1 MKKLYLISMCMI
13 MLIMSFPVVHA
24 QTLSIIKIQGQ
35 DGIENY
41 YRANDV
47 ISIEVLAGMP
57 GETAVERDQL
67 RVYIDDGDTYQIFD
81 SCTLAE
87 GTTDTYNCVMDKTVF
102 GQSGSH
108 DFKIRLYDDL
118 SKHQADAIPLVERV
132 APLTVDSI
140 PPTINSIDI
149 VETITNDPTITI
161 DYDVDDTA
169 IQGNPSL
176 CSGIASLELR
186 SNEPGGPLVT
196 TITGDGSCS
205 MSGSQSVT
213 INEPDGIKTIC
224 LVAYDFLNQVD
235 QAAHCDTFTL
245 DRAAPT
251 ISLLRMLDDDLQ
263 EIEYISSTGDDDIN
277 VEITFDDLSLDKS
290 SVTAD
295 FNQIT
300 TVGGY
305 MNKAPTLWTNNTA
318 MWQNVPSRGYTSCVV
333 GVFAE
338 DALGN
343 IVAQNVPCT
352 IKFDDEGP
360 ESKSI
365 STGLISQDGKPL
377 LGRDTLIQITFRETG
392 VGMSEEKAYLDLTR
406 ITGQAK
412 RKADECTQSGSDWIC
427 SWNVTA
433 TQATGEVQ
441 VGVHADTQDDLGNKV
456 KLLGRIFDVSFDVT
470 APVINTK
477 TYRVIG
483 GPYSVL
489 NLTVRGDQVEFTIN
503 AENFDCATSFADFSA
518 FGDDSQVPPTQC
530 NELTGDIVFFADVVI
545 SGYYVAQPTF
555 HIRDTTMNS
564 ATDTM
569 SVEVYETKDDIE
581 NPNYWVQR
589 PAECSPVPIDRGMA
603 ELINYNVVCKI
614 PLTSSHPKAYVSLFH
629 FDSGACTSE
638 NLDYFMNVNAFN
650 TGPSTIAGQKD
661 IYLSI
666 WLDKRR
672 MEVNELN
679 LTCPS
684 YIGTR
689 LDRTVV
695 LNQEQENLSV
705 TLNFFENPLGMLPS
719 IVAEKVL
726 SVSEGNAK
734 LSEKIEKFEE
744 FMAYGTKI
752 CTLKSTI
759 MSVVGAIEAVIV
771 LLATTSGPFTEV
783 PQTALCGTSTTI
795 KTMKETGLS
804 QFVEPICNFLNC
816 NVAAKDMK
824 GQMKVTTDILW
835 EGAPWCRDWK
845 KATEAFGLDP
855 DSKLGNFVNQ
865 SIGPWPKNVK
875 DSLGW
880 SLMCLCLPGILAG
893 MNKYYGIEC
902 KYGLC
907 LLEDVGER
915 GLDVQFCEAEKAY
928 DQCAFLWGEIFNF
941 FPFANISVFIEKL
954 IKLFADV
961 ETFFITQG
969 IHLLCGKMCAQPSK
983 WPYLACALPNTIEAV
998 LDAYSSV
1005 EKIADSDFWGSP
1017 STANYCSDFLDK
1029 KAELKIS

>member
-1 MKKLYLISMCMI
+1 MKKLYLISMCMV
-13 MLIMSFPVVHA
+13 MLIMSFPVAHA

-35 DGIENY
+35 GGIENY

-67 RVYIDDGDTYQIFD
+67 RVYIDEGDTYQIFD

-87 GTTDTYNCVMDKTVF
+87 GTTDTYGCVMDKTVF
-102 GQSGSH
+102 GQTGSH

-118 SKHQADAIPLVERV
+118 SKHQADALPSVERV

-169 IQGNPSL
+169 VQGHPSL

-196 TITGDGSCS
+196 TIEGDGSCS
-205 MSGSQSVT
+205 MSDSLSVT

-224 LVAYDFLNQVD
+224 ILAYDFLNQVD

-251 ISLLRMLDDDLQ
+251 ITLLRMLDDDLQ

-277 VEITFDDLSLDKS
+277 VEITFDDFSLDKS

-305 MNKAPTLWTNNTA
+305 MNKAPTLWSNNTA
-318 MWQNVPSRGYTSCVV
+318 IWQNVPSRGYTSCVV
-333 GVFAE
+333 GVYAE
-338 DALGN
+338 DALRN

-377 LGRDTLIQITFRETG
+377 LGRDTLIQITFKETG
-392 VGMSEEKAYLDLTR
+392 VGMSEEKAYLALTR

-412 RKADECTQSGSDWIC
+412 RKADACTQSGSDWIC

-441 VGVHADTQDDLGNKV
+441 IGVHADTQDDLGNKV
-456 KLLGRIFDVSFDVT
+456 KQLGRIFDVTFDVT

-483 GPYSVL
+483 GPYGVL

-503 AENFDCATSFADFSA
+503 AENFDCTTSFADFSA

-530 NELTGDIVFFADVVI
+530 NELTGDIVFVADVVV

-555 HIRDTTMNS
+555 HIRDTTLNS

-569 SVEVYETKDDIE
+569 SVEVYETKDDID

-614 PLTSSHPKAYVSLFH
+614 PLRSSHPKAYVSLFN
-629 FDSGACTSE
+629 FDKACASE
-638 NLDYFMNVNAFN
+638 NLDYFIDVNAFN

-672 MEVNELN
+672 IEFNELN

-689 LDRTVV
+689 LDKTVV

-705 TLNFFENPLGMLPS
+705 TLDFFENPLGMLPS
-719 IVAEKVL
+719 TIVHKVM
-726 SVSEGNAK
+726 SVSESNAK
-734 LSEKIEKFEE
+734 LSEKIAKFEE
-744 FMAYGTKI
+744 FMAWGTKI
-752 CTLKSTI
+752 CTVKSTI
-759 MSVVGAIEAVIV
+759 TSVIAAIESVIIIFV
-771 LLATTSGPFTEV
+771 ALEATPAKVATDGASTV
-783 PQTALCGTSTTI
+783 LCGTG
-795 KTMKETGLS
+795 TGVS
-804 QFVEPICNFLNC
+804 AFNDNIGKFIEPVCSFINC
-816 NVAAKDMK
+816 NVAAEDKPP
-824 GQMKVTTDILW
+824 QINV
-835 EGAPWCRDWK
+835 
-845 KATEAFGLDP
+845 
-855 DSKLGNFVNQ
+855 LG
-865 SIGPWPKNVK
+865 
-875 DSLGW
+875 D
-880 SLMCLCLPGILAG
+880 
-893 MNKYYGIEC
+893 
-902 KYGLC
+902 
-907 LLEDVGER
+907 LE
-915 GLDVQFCEAEKAY
+915 
-928 DQCAFLWGEIFNF
+928 
-941 FPFANISVFIEKL
+941 
-954 IKLFADV
+954 
-961 ETFFITQG
+961 
-969 IHLLCGKMCAQPSK
+969 
-983 WPYLACALPNTIEAV
+983 
-998 LDAYSSV
+998 
-1005 EKIADSDFWGSP
+1005 
-1017 STANYCSDFLDK
+1017 
-1029 KAELKIS
+1029 

>member
-13 MLIMSFPVVHA
+13 MLIMSFPVVNA

-47 ISIEVLAGMP
+47 ISLEVLAGVP

-67 RVYIDDGDTYQIFD
+67 RVYLDEGDTYQIFD

-102 GQSGSH
+102 GQTGSH

-118 SKHQADAIPLVERV
+118 SKNQAGAIPLIERV

-140 PPTINSIDI
+140 PPTINSINI

-263 EIEYISSTGDDDIN
+263 EIEYISSTGDEDIN
-277 VEITFDDLSLDKS
+277 VEITFDDFSLDKS

-305 MNKAPTLWTNNTA
+305 MNKAPTLWINNTA
-318 MWQNVPSRGYTSCVV
+318 IWQNVPSRGYTSCVV
-333 GVFAE
+333 GVYAE

-343 IVAQNVPCT
+343 IVSQNVPCT
-352 IKFDDEGP
+352 IQFDDEGP
-360 ESKSI
+360 ESKSL
-365 STGLISQDGKPL
+365 STGLISQDGKSL
-377 LGRDTLIQITFRETG
+377 LGRNTLIQITFSETG

-412 RKADECTQSGSDWIC
+412 RKADECTQSGSNWIC

-441 VGVHADTQDDLGNKV
+441 VGVHADTKDDLGNKV
-456 KLLGRIFDVSFDVT
+456 KHLGRIFDVSFDVT

-477 TYRVIG
+477 TYRIIG
-483 GPYSVL
+483 GPYSVV

-503 AENFDCATSFADFSA
+503 AENFDCTTSFADFSA

-530 NELTGDIVFFADVVI
+530 NEQTGDIVFVADVLI

-614 PLTSSHPKAYVSLFH
+614 PLRSSHPKAYISLFY
-629 FDSGACTSE
+629 FDKDACTSE
-638 NLDYFMNVNAFN
+638 NRDHFIDINAFN
-650 TGPSTIAGQKD
+650 TGPSTIAGRKD

-666 WLDKRR
+666 WLDKRQ
-672 MEVNELN
+672 MINAIN
-679 LTCPS
+679 ITCPS

-689 LDRTVV
+689 LDKAVV

-705 TLNFFENPLGMLPS
+705 TLTFFENPLGILPET
-719 IVAEKVL
+719 IVHKVM
-726 SVSEGNAK
+726 SVSESNAE
-734 LSEKIEKFEE
+734 LGEKIEKFEE
-744 FMAYGTKI
+744 FMAYGTKV
-752 CTLKSTI
+752 CTLKTTI
-759 MSVVGAIEAVIV
+759 MSVIGAIEAVIV

-783 PQTALCGTSTTI
+783 PQTTLCGTSTTLKGI
-795 KTMKETGLS
+795 NTNVLDP
-804 QFVEPICNFLNC
+804 FINPLCNFLTC
-816 NVAAKDMK
+816 NVAAEEKPK
-824 GQMKVTTDILW
+824 GERKVTGDTLNK
-835 EGAPWCRDWK
+835 GAPWCRDLK
-845 KATEAFGLDP
+845 KISEGWAEEGEWG
-855 DSKLGNFVNQ
+855 KLLNA
-865 SIGPWPKNVK
+865 SLGPWPKNVK

-880 SLMCLCLPGILAG
+880 SLICLCLPGVLAG
-893 MNKYYGIEC
+893 MNRYYGIEC

-907 LLEDVGER
+907 LLEDVGEK
-915 GLDVQFCEAEKAY
+915 GLDIQFCESEKDY

-941 FPFANISVFIEKL
+941 LPLANLSAFIEKL
-954 IKLFADV
+954 IKAFADLKALA
-961 ETFFITQG
+961 ITQAL
-969 IHLLCGKMCAQPSK
+969 HLVCGEMCAAPSK
-983 WPYLACALPNTIEAV
+983 WAYLACALPKTAES
-998 LDAYSSV
+998 LLEAYSSA
-1005 EKIADSDFWGSP
+1005 EQILDSDFWDSP
-1017 STANYCSDFLDK
+1017 STTSYCSDFLDK
-1029 KAELKIS
+1029 KAELNIS